1 MKPCLLPPLRPRGSS
16 RSLVVLLWIIVTV
29 FEFEH
34 MGAVHK
40 WCHQL
45 FLTFLNPPFNHS
57 FFYSNSL
64 IIFREFLL
72 FIIGIFSRL
81 LTFMHYQF
89 LTPTPLKDDNVIY
102 ERPHAPLL
110 TWWPTLFNVTENWLF
125 IIPPNPICQNFTLES
140 SNAANKF
147 CNFNI
152 RTTGT
157 YRDVGTAVPTNFL
170 GIYYPY
176 FN

>member
-45 FLTFLNPPFNHS
+45 FLIFSTTL

-72 FIIGIFSRL
+72 SIIEIFSRS
-81 LTFMHYQF
+81 LTFMHHQF
-89 LTPTPLKDDNVIY
+89 LTPTPLRDGDVIY
-102 ERPHAPLL
+102 EGPHAPLL

-140 SNAANKF
+140 SSAANNF

-157 YRDVGTAVPTNFL
+157 YRDVGTAGPTHFL
-170 GIYYPY
+170 DIYYPY